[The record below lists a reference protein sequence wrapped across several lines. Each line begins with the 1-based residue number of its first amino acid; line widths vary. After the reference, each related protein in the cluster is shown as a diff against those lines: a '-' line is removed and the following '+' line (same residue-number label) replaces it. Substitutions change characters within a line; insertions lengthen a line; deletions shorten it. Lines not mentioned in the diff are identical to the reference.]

1 MKKIK
6 KILRVDIPAALKK
19 VTAKHLRVLQLTAE
33 DLTPQ
38 QIADELGNIT
48 KRGVEQRL
56 YVVNQHLETKSAIAA
71 YRKALLLGLMP
82 LD

>member
-1 MKKIK
+1 MKKHK
-6 KILRVDIPAALKK
+6 KTLRVSIPAALKK

-48 KRGVEQRL
+48 DRGVTQRL
-56 YVVNQHLETKSAIAA
+56 YVLYDHLEVDSAIAA

>member
-1 MKKIK
+1 MKKNK
-6 KILRVDIPAALKK
+6 KTLRVSIPANLKK
-19 VTAKHLRVLQLTAE
+19 VTKKHLQVLQLTAE
-33 DLTPQ
+33 DLTPL
-38 QIADELGNIT
+38 QIAAELGDVGE
-48 KRGVEQRL
+48 RGVEQRL

>member
-1 MKKIK
+1 MKKK
-6 KILRVDIPAALKK
+6 TLRVDKPAALKK
-19 VTAKHLRVLQLTAE
+19 VTAKHLQVLQLTAE

-38 QIADELGNIT
+38 QIADAIGEIT
-48 KRGVEQRL
+48 DRGVEQRL
-56 YVVNQHLETKSAIAA
+56 YVVNQHLEAKSAIAA